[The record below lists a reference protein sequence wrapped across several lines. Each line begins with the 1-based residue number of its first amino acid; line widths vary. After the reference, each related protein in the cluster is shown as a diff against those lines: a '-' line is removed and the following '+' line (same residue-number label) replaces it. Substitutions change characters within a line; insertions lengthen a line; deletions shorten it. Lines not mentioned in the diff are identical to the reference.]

1 MEVGIQQLRGTGMLE
16 WVCLL
21 SPVSQSGSVHR
32 HTFHQH
38 IENYILE
45 KNIKYLKASM
55 FTLLARPHLARETEP
70 SQ

>member
-1 MEVGIQQLRGTGMLE
+1 MEAGIQELRGTGMME

-21 SPVSQSGSVHR
+21 SPVLQSGSVCR

-45 KNIKYLKASM
+45 KKHKIFESLSDHSSCKA
-55 FTLLARPHLARETEP
+55 TPGKGN
-70 SQ
+70 